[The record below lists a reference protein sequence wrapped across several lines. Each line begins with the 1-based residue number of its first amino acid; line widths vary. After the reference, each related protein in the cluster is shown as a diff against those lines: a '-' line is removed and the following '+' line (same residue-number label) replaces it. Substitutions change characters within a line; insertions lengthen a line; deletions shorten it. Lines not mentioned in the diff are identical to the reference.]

1 MKSKDV
7 FYGVIEFWNGT
18 SYGFIKPDRGG
29 DGVFFH
35 VSELPEDQQV
45 SDSLVPANVPEYFA
59 VTPGQVFSFIS
70 TSTSTGYVS
79 LTEMN

>member
-7 FYGVIEFWNGT
+7 YGVIEFWNGT
-18 SYGFIKPDRGG
+18 SYGFIEPDRGG
-29 DGVFFH
+29 DDVFFH
-35 VSELPEDQQV
+35 VSELPEGQQV
-45 SDSLVPANVPEYFA
+45 SDSPNVPEYFA

-79 LTEMN
+79 ITEMI

>member
-18 SYGFIKPDRGG
+18 SYGFIKPDRKG
-29 DGVFFH
+29 D
-35 VSELPEDQQV
+35 
-45 SDSLVPANVPEYFA
+45 DSSTSANCRKVNRSATASCRPTCLNIA
-59 VTPGQVFSFIS
+59 VTPGQVFSFI

-79 LTEMN
+79 ITEMT

>member
-7 FYGVIEFWNGT
+7 YGVIEFWNGT

-29 DGVFFH
+29 DDVFFRA
-35 VSELPEDQQV
+35 EGQQV
-45 SDSLVPANVPEYFA
+45 SDSLMPAHVPEYFS

-70 TSTSTGYVS
+70 TSTSSGYVS
-79 LTEMN
+79 LTEMS